1 MPIHPITKKPFPLSA
16 IDPKKVQTLKYS
28 QETTGFLF
36 PCPPPI
42 DAMNVPNN
50 IDDYIIATSK
60 AFLPK
65 LTEMKTNIEKSL
77 SCPPK
82 KKEKFQD
89 KTISNDSVIQSLQQK
104 VETLN
109 KALSS
114 DVFINLS
121 SYFKEMKVLKTKA
134 ESGNMSSNCAV

>member
-1 MPIHPITKKPFPLSA
+1 
-16 IDPKKVQTLKYS
+16 
-28 QETTGFLF
+28 
-36 PCPPPI
+36 
-42 DAMNVPNN
+42 
-50 IDDYIIATSK
+50 
-60 AFLPK
+60 
-65 LTEMKTNIEKSL
+65 MKTNIEKSL